1 MGGCRGLR
9 APDPTLATCGC
20 SPAHTLGSLQIW
32 CPLFGKNDEVR
43 RDLGISPKEP
53 RVRADQ
59 QQRELPLGT
68 GRALSAAATLSLRVR
83 RGHHLSPVLPVA
95 PASGSTPK
103 HPAPTDLS
111 TSDASGRR
119 GSPHPPPQPAP
130 SRLTEQPPQPDRGSR
145 APSRGSPSCLWDTCP
160 PGSPQAKSPQSALPP
175 PTQGS
180 TVPLP
185 QVRAPPCQPR
195 GEGG

>member
-43 RDLGISPKEP
+43 RHLGISPKEP

-59 QQRELPLGT
+59 QERELPLGT
-68 GRALSAAATLSLRVR
+68 GRALSAAATLSLRIR

-95 PASGSTPK
+95 PASDSTPE

-119 GSPHPPPQPAP
+119 GNPHPPPQPAP
-130 SRLTEQPPQPDRGSR
+130 SRLTEQPPSQTG
-145 APSRGSPSCLWDTCP
+145 APGLPL
-160 PGSPQAKSPQSALPP
+160 AAPP
-175 PTQGS
+175 PVSGIPAHLDLRRQRHPSQPCT
-180 TVPLP
+180 PL
-185 QVRAPPCQPR
+185 RAARCLSH
-195 GEGG
+195 G